1 MNNYYSK
8 QLSANKLK
16 RCYNIASPR
25 IKQYLEAEIKFVLE
39 QIKPSDKVLEL
50 GCGYGRVLKR
60 IAKKAAKVIGI
71 DTSSESIQL
80 AEKYLQDYTNIELF
94 QMNAKSMDFKEQSF
108 DVVIGIQ
115 NSISAFKVKPEELTK
130 ESLRVT
136 KQNGK
141 VIFSSYSDKIWQERL
156 DWFAEQSE
164 EGLLGEI
171 NFMKTGKGVIIC
183 KDGFKATTFTKDNFE
198 KLLRKMKLK
207 GIIIEID
214 NSSIFCVISNK

>member
-60 IAKKAAKVIGI
+60 IAEKAAKVIGI

>member
-1 MNNYYSK
+1 MNDYYSK

-25 IKQYLEAEIKFVLE
+25 IKQYLEAEIQFMLE

-60 IAKKAAKVIGI
+60 IAEKASKVIGI

-94 QMNAKSMDFKEQSF
+94 QMNAKSMDFIEQSF

-156 DWFAEQSE
+156 V
-164 EGLLGEI
+164 LL
-171 NFMKTGKGVIIC
+171 T
-183 KDGFKATTFTKDNFE
+183 
-198 KLLRKMKLK
+198 
-207 GIIIEID
+207 
-214 NSSIFCVISNK
+214 

>member
-1 MNNYYSK
+1 MNDYYSK

-25 IKQYLEAEIKFVLE
+25 IKQYLEAEIQFVLE

-60 IAKKAAKVIGI
+60 IAEKASKVIGI

-156 DWFAEQSE
+156 AWFVEQSK

-171 NFMKTGKGVIIC
+171 NFKKTGNGVIIC
-183 KDGFKATTFTKDNFE
+183 NDGFKATTFTKSNFK
-198 KLLRKMKLK
+198 KLLTKLKLK
-207 GIIIEID
+207 GTIIEID

>member
-60 IAKKAAKVIGI
+60 IAEKAAKVIGI

-80 AEKYLQDYTNIELF
+80 AEKYLQDYRNIELF

-171 NFMKTGKGVIIC
+171 NFMKTGNGVIIC